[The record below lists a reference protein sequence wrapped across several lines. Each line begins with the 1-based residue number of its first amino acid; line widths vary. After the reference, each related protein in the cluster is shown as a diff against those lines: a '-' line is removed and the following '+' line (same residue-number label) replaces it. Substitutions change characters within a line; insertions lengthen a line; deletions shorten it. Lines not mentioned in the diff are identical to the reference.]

1 MMARTSTTIRITNR
15 VKQAL
20 DKEFDPK
27 QFTYSEA
34 LNSML
39 AIYTRKWNWLEAYI
53 AVVATI
59 VLILELVF

>member
-1 MMARTSTTIRITNR
+1 MARTSTTIRITNR

-34 LNSML
+34 LNSLL
-39 AIYTRKWNWLEAYI
+39 ASRKKGWNWLEVYI
-53 AVVATI
+53 AAVATL
-59 VLILELVF
+59 VLIFSLF